1 MKGDKITI
9 TAYISRATAAKLAIL
24 HYTTGISRQVF
35 IRRSVDNE
43 AAASLAN
50 VSTNRIE
57 TACKELGIDINEVQ

>member
-1 MKGDKITI
+1 MNGKKITI
-9 TAYISRATAAKLAIL
+9 TAYISENTALKLAVL

-50 VSTNRIE
+50 VSEQRIQ
-57 TACKELGIDINEVQ
+57 TACKELGININEIQ